1 MAIISFDGYP
11 QNLEAYGGRS
21 CFKLGINYNGERY
34 MIKFPANLKDRQLKN
49 VERSYSNSPVSEYIG
64 SHIYEAL
71 GIPVHETVL
80 GIRDKKVVVGCKDIR
95 KKQEELIEFARL
107 KVTFSPTDA
116 IDADQIT
123 NGVGTELESILN
135 TIEKHPILKK
145 IDGVKER
152 FWDMF
157 IVDALIG
164 NTDRN
169 NGNWGILKDAK
180 DNLRLAPVYDNGNS
194 FANKMSEA
202 QMEKNLQ
209 NSARMEDLA
218 YIARTCVFKKYGRCI
233 NPYQYILKMENQ
245 DCNEALHR
253 IFSKLDM
260 KKLNRV
266 IDETPVI
273 GKIEKEFYKKLLDIR
288 YQKVLLPAYE
298 RIRKEYQ
305 IEAVLPKQNVGERK
319 KM

>member
-1 MAIISFDGYP
+1 MTIISFDGYP

-34 MIKFPANLKDRQLKN
+34 LIKFPANLKDRKLKN

-95 KKQEELIEFARL
+95 KRNEELIEFARL
-107 KVTFSPTDA
+107 KVTFSPNDA
-116 IDADQIT
+116 SVSDQIT
-123 NGVGTELESILN
+123 NGVGTELDSILN
-135 TIEKHPILKK
+135 TIEKHPILKQVE
-145 IDGVKER
+145 GVKER

-169 NGNWGILKDAK
+169 NGNWGILKDTE

-194 FANKMSEA
+194 FANKMSEV

-209 NSARMEDLA
+209 DNARMEDLA
-218 YIARTCVFKKYGRCI
+218 YIARTCIFKINGRGI
-233 NPYQYILKMENQ
+233 NPYQYISKMENQ

-253 IFSKLDM
+253 IVSRLDL
-260 KKLNRV
+260 KKIYKV
-266 IDETPVI
+266 VDETPVI
-273 GKIEKEFYKKLLDIR
+273 GEMEKRFYKTLMEIR
-288 YQKVLLPAYE
+288 YQKVLQPVHE
-298 RIRKEYQ
+298 RLLVEQGMKREENLQ
-305 IEAVLPKQNVGERK
+305 MHK
-319 KM
+319 KARVR